1 MNTEDIDEVIS
12 YNYWPV
18 VTIEGKEFKAILYKY
33 RKRDNSWRQKTSR
46 RFKTPHEAWDYLRDT
61 LAKILKFIK

>member
-18 VTIEGKEFKAILYKY
+18 VAIEGTEFKAILYKY
-33 RKRDNSWRQKTSR
+33 RKSDNSWRQKTSR